1 MGDYNMDE
9 LEEIRR
15 RKLKELMEVA
25 GKDATSHW
33 PSEPVEISDTEFD
46 NFTRKYEMVVVDC
59 WAPWCGPCRMIAP
72 IVDSLAREL
81 QGRVAFGKLNTD
93 ENQKIALQYRIQAIP
108 TLLVFKNGK
117 LVDRIVGAVPKDQIM
132 KRIQKFM

>member
-1 MGDYNMDE
+1 MDE

-15 RKLKELMEVA
+15 KKIKELMEA
-25 GKDATSHW
+25 AERHTDSQW
-33 PSEPVEISDTEFD
+33 PSEPIVIDDVGFD
-46 NFTRKYEMVVVDC
+46 GFVNRYEVAVVDC

-72 IVDSLAREL
+72 VIDSLAREL

-93 ENQKIALQYRIQAIP
+93 ENQRIALQYRIQAIP

-117 LVDRIVGAVPKDQIM
+117 LVDRIVGAMPKDQIM